1 MSSFGNNQI
10 RDLWRQ
16 SKPIVWRGHY
26 WMLSFAPQDRAQAL
40 KLIELTEPVKD
51 YVSLICDQHEVAV
64 ILPDH
69 VMNAA
74 KEQGGH
80 NDIFGP
86 LACITL
92 DVPLDIEV
100 SGYLQP
106 AVHALANAEIS
117 IVPQCALIYDHIL
130 VHDKDRASAI
140 KVLSDLQKRA
150 EAEAS
155 EA

>member
-1 MSSFGNNQI
+1 M
-10 RDLWRQ
+10 
-16 SKPIVWRGHY
+16 
-26 WMLSFAPQDRAQAL
+26 
-40 KLIELTEPVKD
+40 KD

-74 KEQGGH
+74 KENGGH

-106 AVHALANAEIS
+106 AVHALAGAGIS

-130 VHDKDRASAI
+130 VHDKDKDKDKDSAI
-140 KVLSDLQKRA
+140 KVLSDLQA
-150 EAEAS
+150 QADAD
-155 EA
+155 AA